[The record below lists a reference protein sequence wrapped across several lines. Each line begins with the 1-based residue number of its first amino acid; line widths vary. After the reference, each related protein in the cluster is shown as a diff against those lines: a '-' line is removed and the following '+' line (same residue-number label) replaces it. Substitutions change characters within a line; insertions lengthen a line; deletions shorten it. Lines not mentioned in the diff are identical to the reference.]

1 MKSEMGAQIIEK
13 ARRMGATMAGIASV
27 ELLKK
32 SPSNEI
38 LSIFGTKVDG
48 VHSSERAKDFKEIK
62 WPLNAKSAL
71 VLAISHPQDKPEM
84 DWSYS
89 SGNTPGNQLL
99 VNITKELS
107 AWIEETLVIKV
118 HRMPYFIEEGG
129 IFLKDAAVLAGLG
142 CIGKNNIL
150 ITPEF
155 GSRVRFRAILLEAKL
170 ASTGPINY
178 DPCDGCDE
186 YCRKACPQNA
196 FDRTILTPLETGIN
210 ALPGRDGRFSR
221 SRCSIQMGLDI
232 QNSGV
237 IIEEGFMSEL
247 YPRSNNT
254 ERLSQTTER
263 IKWCRICELVCPV
276 GSL

>member
-1 MKSEMGAQIIEK
+1 
-13 ARRMGATMAGIASV
+13 MAGIASV

-38 LSIFGTKVDG
+38 LSKFGGKIDG

-62 WPLNAKSAL
+62 WPLNAESAL
-71 VLAISHPQDKPEM
+71 VLAVSHPQDKPEM

-89 SGNTPGNQLL
+89 TGNTPGNLHL
-99 VNITKELS
+99 VNITKKLS
-107 AWIEETLVIKV
+107 AWIEETLIIKV
-118 HRMPYFIEEGG
+118 QRMPYFIEEGG

-150 ITPEF
+150 ITREF
-155 GSRVRFRAILLEAKL
+155 GPRVRFRAILLEAKL

-178 DPCDGCDE
+178 DPCGGCDE

-196 FDRTILTPLETGIN
+196 FDSIILTPVETGIN

-221 SRCSIQMGLDI
+221 SRCSIQMDRDI

-237 IIEEGFMSEL
+237 IIDEGFMSEL
-247 YPRSNNT
+247 YPRSANT

-263 IKWCRICELVCPV
+263 IKWCRQCELVCPV
-276 GSL
+276 GRL